1 MKKYKV
7 GTYIRISRDESY
19 SKSDSIDNQIKLTDF
34 HCKENKLEV
43 IDKYID
49 NGYSGTSFDRPSFK
63 KLLKDIDEGLINTV
77 VVKDLS
83 RLGRNYIMVGHY
95 LQHYFPAKNVRF
107 ISINDNYDSLIHRN
121 IMERLDVPLKNMMYD
136 HVAYDISGKIK
147 KSLRISKEKGN
158 FIGSSVIYGY
168 RKDPSDIH
176 KLIIDNE
183 AADVVR
189 NIFQMY
195 LLRLTK
201 SEIAN
206 ELNNRKVLTPALY
219 KKINNLGYT
228 KPKRDNKWNY
238 EMINRILRDENY
250 TGTLV
255 QGRRRNENYISHK
268 KVKNPEKDWIKFEN
282 HHEAIIDKDN
292 FIKVQERLKI
302 QRRKT
307 NKNDILSG
315 YLKCA
320 DCNGAMMLVKGK
332 KNEYYYCRNSIS
344 KKNCT
349 KHTFRKEYLLEG
361 VLNQINLKKLD
372 DEKIKELSREVVIKY
387 LDSVIVYEDNKL
399 EVIMKYDIELMKN

>member
-147 KSLRISKEKGN
+147 NSLRISKEKGN

-195 LLRLTK
+195 LLGLTK

-206 ELNNRKVLTPALY
+206 ELNNREVLTPALY

-228 KPKRDNKWNY
+228 KPKKDNKWNY
-238 EMINRILRDENY
+238 EIINRILRDENY

-282 HHEAIIDKDN
+282 HHEAIIDTDN

-320 DCNGAMMLVKGK
+320 DCNGSMMLVKGK

-344 KKNCT
+344 KKICT
-349 KHTFRKEYLLEG
+349 KHTFRKENLLEE

-372 DEKIKELSREVVIKY
+372 DQKIKELSREVVIKY

-399 EVIMKYDIELMKN
+399 EVIMKYESELINN

>member
-7 GTYIRISRDESY
+7 ASYIRISRDESY

-34 HCKENKLEV
+34 YCKENKLEV

-147 KSLRISKEKGN
+147 NSLRISKEKGN

-195 LLRLTK
+195 LLGLTK

-206 ELNNRKVLTPALY
+206 ELNNREVLTPALY

-228 KPKRDNKWNY
+228 KPKKDNKWNY
-238 EMINRILRDENY
+238 EIINRILRDENY

-282 HHEAIIDKDN
+282 HHEAIIDTDN

-320 DCNGAMMLVKGK
+320 DCNGSMMLVKGK

-344 KKNCT
+344 KKICT
-349 KHTFRKEYLLEG
+349 KHTFRKENLLEE

-372 DEKIKELSREVVIKY
+372 DQKIKELSREVVINY

-399 EVIMKYDIELMKN
+399 EVIMKYESELINN

>member
-147 KSLRISKEKGN
+147 KSLRISKEKGD

-195 LLRLTK
+195 LLGLTK

-206 ELNNRKVLTPALY
+206 ELNNREVLTPALY

-228 KPKRDNKWNY
+228 KPKKDNKWNY
-238 EMINRILRDENY
+238 EIINRILRDENY

-320 DCNGAMMLVKGK
+320 DCNGSMMLVKGK

-344 KKNCT
+344 KKICT
-349 KHTFRKEYLLEG
+349 KHTFRKENLLEE